1 MPPLKSL
8 LAGATMS
15 IESTLQ
21 ERSNKTCE
29 MCTSTENLTVYAVLP
44 KSGDHSDDC
53 ILVCDKC
60 SAELND
66 ATTLDVTHWRC
77 LNDSM
82 WSQVAAV
89 QVTSWQQLTLLTQQ
103 GETWA
108 QDLLDMMYLEDD
120 VKAWAESGL
129 AHRQSGGDSEHIDS
143 NGDKLSAGDN
153 VYLIKD
159 LPVKG
164 AGFTAKQ
171 GTTVRGISL
180 TNNPEH
186 IEGRVN
192 GQKIVILTKFVKKV

>member
-1 MPPLKSL
+1 MEYP
-8 LAGATMS
+8 MS

-21 ERSNKTCE
+21 ERANNTCE
-29 MCTSTENLTVYAVLP
+29 LCNSPDNLSVYAVLP
-44 KSGDHSDDC
+44 KAGDNSDDC
-53 ILVCDKC
+53 VLVCDKC
-60 SAELND
+60 ESELNSAD
-66 ATTLDVTHWRC
+66 TLDVTHWRC
-77 LNDSM
+77 INDSM
-82 WSQVAAV
+82 WSQVPAV
-89 QVTSWQQLTLLTQQ
+89 QVLAWQQLKLLTNQ

-108 QDLLDMMYLEDD
+108 QDLLDMMYLEDETA
-120 VKAWAESGL
+120 AWAESGL
-129 AHRQSGGDSEHIDS
+129 AHRTADGDAVHVDS

-164 AGFTAKQ
+164 GGFTAKQ

-186 IEGRVN
+186 IEGRVS

>member
-1 MPPLKSL
+1 
-8 LAGATMS
+8 MS

-21 ERSNKTCE
+21 QRSNSTCE
-29 MCTSTENLTVYAVLP
+29 LCGSSTALSVYAVAP
-44 KSGDHSDDC
+44 KAGDHSDDC
-53 ILVCDKC
+53 VLVCDTC
-60 SAELND
+60 TAQLQGDAALN
-66 ATTLDVTHWRC
+66 TTHWRC

-82 WSQVAAV
+82 WSTVPAV
-89 QVTSWQQLTLLTQQ
+89 QVLAYQQLNILTQA

-120 VKAWAESGL
+120 AKAWGDSGI
-129 AHRQSGGDSEHIDS
+129 AHRTAGGDSEAIDS
-143 NGDKLSAGDN
+143 NGTSLAAGDN

-159 LPVKG
+159 LQVKG

-180 TNNPEH
+180 TSNPEH

>member
-1 MPPLKSL
+1 MAIEASL
-8 LAGATMS
+8 
-15 IESTLQ
+15 Q
-21 ERSNKTCE
+21 QRSNNSCE
-29 MCTSTENLTVYAVLP
+29 LCGASEGLTVYAVP
-44 KSGDHSDDC
+44 PRDGSNSDDC
-53 ILVCDKC
+53 AMVCATC
-60 SAELND
+60 NGQLNGEQ
-66 ATTLDVTHWRC
+66 DVNITHWRC

-82 WSQVAAV
+82 WSQVPAV
-89 QVTSWQQLTLLTQQ
+89 QVLSWQQLSILTQQ

-108 QDLLDMMYLEDD
+108 QDLLDMMYLEDEA
-120 VKAWAESGL
+120 KSWAESGL
-129 AHRQSGGDSEHIDS
+129 ALRSSDDDAEAFDS

-180 TNNPEH
+180 TSNPEH

>member
-1 MPPLKSL
+1 
-8 LAGATMS
+8 MS

-21 ERSNKTCE
+21 QRSNDQCE
-29 MCTSTENLTVYAVLP
+29 LCGSAQNLTVHAVAP
-44 KSGDHSDDC
+44 KSGDNSDDC
-53 ILVCDKC
+53 VLVCNTCTEQLTGGAD
-60 SAELND
+60 
-66 ATTLDVTHWRC
+66 LDVTHWRC

-82 WSQVAAV
+82 WSQVPAV
-89 QVTSWQQLTLLTQQ
+89 QVLSFQQLSILTQS

-108 QDLLDMMYLEDD
+108 QDLLDMMYLEDEN
-120 VKAWAESGL
+120 KAWAESGL
-129 AHRQSGGDSEHIDS
+129 AHMTSAGDSQAYDS
-143 NGDKLSAGDN
+143 NGTKLAAGDN

-180 TNNPEH
+180 TSNPEH

>member
-1 MPPLKSL
+1 
-8 LAGATMS
+8 MS

-21 ERSNKTCE
+21 QRSNNTCE
-29 MCTSTENLTVYAVLP
+29 LCSSTTDLTVYAVAP
-44 KSGDHSDDC
+44 KTGDHSDDC
-53 ILVCDKC
+53 VLTCGTC
-60 SAELND
+60 TEQLNGD
-66 ATTLDVTHWRC
+66 ADLNMTHWRC

-82 WSQVAAV
+82 WSTVPAV
-89 QVTSWQQLTLLTQQ
+89 QVLAFQQLTILTQA

-120 VKAWAESGL
+120 AKAWGESGI
-129 AHRQSGGDSEHIDS
+129 AHRTAGGDSEAIDS
-143 NGDKLSAGDN
+143 NGTKLAAGDN

-159 LPVKG
+159 LQVKG

-180 TNNPEH
+180 TSNPDH

>member
-1 MPPLKSL
+1 
-8 LAGATMS
+8 MS

-21 ERSNKTCE
+21 DRSGNKCE
-29 MCTSTENLTVYAVLP
+29 LCSSTTDLSVYAVLP
-44 KSGDHSDDC
+44 KAGDNSDDC
-53 ILVCDKC
+53 VLVCGTC
-60 SAELND
+60 NEQLNTSD
-66 ATTLDVTHWRC
+66 TLNVTHWRC
-77 LNDSM
+77 LNDAM
-82 WSQVAAV
+82 WSTVPAV
-89 QVTSWQQLTLLTQQ
+89 QVLAWQQLKLLVNQ

-108 QDLLDMMYLEDD
+108 QDLLDMMYLEE
-120 VKAWAESGL
+120 ASSSWAESGL
-129 AHRQSGGDSEHIDS
+129 AHRSAGDGEAHIDS
-143 NGDKLSAGDN
+143 NGDRISAGDN

-192 GQKIVILTKFVKKV
+192 GQKIVILTKYVKKV

>member
-1 MPPLKSL
+1 
-8 LAGATMS
+8 MS
-15 IESTLQ
+15 IESTLRQ
-21 ERSNKTCE
+21 RSDNRCE
-29 MCTSTENLTVYAVLP
+29 LCSATEQLSVYAVAP
-44 KSGDHSDDC
+44 RDGSNSDDC
-53 ILVCDKC
+53 VLVCGTC
-60 SAELND
+60 ND
-66 ATTLDVTHWRC
+66 QLSGDSEFNITHWRC

-82 WSQVAAV
+82 WSQVPAV
-89 QVTSWQQLTLLTQQ
+89 QVLSWLQLKLLTQA

-108 QDLLDMMYLEDD
+108 QDLLDMMYLDD
-120 VKAWAESGL
+120 EAQTWADSGI
-129 AHRQSGGDSEHIDS
+129 AHLTAGDDAEAFDS
-143 NGDKLSAGDN
+143 NGSKLAAGDN

-180 TNNPEH
+180 TSNPEH

>member
-1 MPPLKSL
+1 
-8 LAGATMS
+8 MS

-21 ERSNKTCE
+21 ERGNNACE
-29 MCTSTENLTVYAVLP
+29 LCTSADTLSVYTVAP
-44 KSGDHSDDC
+44 KAGDHSDDC
-53 ILVCDKC
+53 VLTCGTCTEQLSGD
-60 SAELND
+60 AELN
-66 ATTLDVTHWRC
+66 VTHWRC

-82 WSQVAAV
+82 WSTVPAV
-89 QVTSWQQLTLLTQQ
+89 QVLAFQQLTLLTQS

-108 QDLLDMMYLEDD
+108 QDLLDMMYLEDEA
-120 VKAWAESGL
+120 KAWAESGI
-129 AHRQSGGDSEHIDS
+129 AHRTAGADSEAIDS
-143 NGDKLSAGDN
+143 NGTQLAAGDN

-159 LPVKG
+159 LQVKG

-180 TNNPEH
+180 TSNPEH

>member
-1 MPPLKSL
+1 MAIEASL
-8 LAGATMS
+8 QQRSNGSCELCGATDG
-15 IESTLQ
+15 LV
-21 ERSNKTCE
+21 
-29 MCTSTENLTVYAVLP
+29 VYPVLP
-44 KSGDHSDDC
+44 KDGSSSDDC
-53 ILVCDKC
+53 ALVCGTC
-60 SAELND
+60 NSQLNAEQELNI
-66 ATTLDVTHWRC
+66 THWRC

-82 WSQVAAV
+82 WSQVPAV
-89 QVTSWQQLTLLTQQ
+89 QVLSWQQLAILTQS

-120 VKAWAESGL
+120 AKSWAESGL
-129 AHRQSGGDSEHIDS
+129 ALRSSDDDSEAFDS

-180 TNNPEH
+180 TSNPEH

>member
-1 MPPLKSL
+1 
-8 LAGATMS
+8 MS
-15 IESTLQ
+15 ILQTLQ
-21 ERSNKTCE
+21 ERSNTSCELCGLKTGLKQYNIPPALNETVDTSILACE
-29 MCTSTENLTVYAVLP
+29 TCFNQIEGNEDM
-44 KSGDHSDDC
+44 
-53 ILVCDKC
+53 
-60 SAELND
+60 D
-66 ATTLDVTHWRC
+66 ANHWRC

-82 WSQVAAV
+82 WSQVPAV
-89 QVTSWQQLTLLTQQ
+89 QILAYQQLSILTQA

-108 QDLLDMMYLEDD
+108 QDLLDMMYLEDEH
-120 VKAWAESGL
+120 KAWAESGL
-129 AHRQSGGDSEHIDS
+129 AHMTAGGDSEAIDS
-143 NGDKLSAGDN
+143 NGTKLAAGDN

-180 TNNPEH
+180 TSNPEH